1 MSQGKRIM
9 NATVYQNQY
18 SFDRYPSAK
27 EKRGKI
33 APVYQEVQRRY
44 PSAKVFDSPSPP
56 ESWVWLVM
64 SHKFIYPGKLR

>member
-9 NATVYQNQY
+9 NATVYQNQN

-56 ESWVWLVM
+56 ES
-64 SHKFIYPGKLR
+64 